1 MRFTLAARAH
11 LDVGLARIRAERL
24 VVVDLS
30 ELADL
35 VREPESDPFAD
46 RPFAEQSGVEELG
59 SILMAVRRLPDDIVV
74 RAVLPPTAAIS
85 PPVTEVEAAL
95 HRRALSLSSV
105 AWREAMAVRSTG
117 LAQLP
122 AGMAIA
128 IVCWIAAY
136 VFGYLATKVDGGA
149 AGLLAV
155 TAVLVVTISWVVSW
169 VIVEAAVLDWRPP
182 ARQAA
187 AYDLLSRARLE
198 VTMEART
205 PSS

>member
-1 MRFTLAARAH
+1 
-11 LDVGLARIRAERL
+11 
-24 VVVDLS
+24 
-30 ELADL
+30 
-35 VREPESDPFAD
+35 
-46 RPFAEQSGVEELG
+46 
-59 SILMAVRRLPDDIVV
+59 
-74 RAVLPPTAAIS
+74 
-85 PPVTEVEAAL
+85 
-95 HRRALSLSSV
+95 
-105 AWREAMAVRSTG
+105 MAVRSTG

-122 AGMAIA
+122 VGMAIA
-128 IVCWIAAY
+128 IACWIAAY
-136 VFGYLATKVDGGA
+136 LFGYLATQVDGGA

-198 VTMEART
+198 VTMEAAT

>member
-1 MRFTLAARAH
+1 MRFTLAARQH
-11 LDVGLARIRAERL
+11 LDADVERIRSEHL
-24 VVVDLS
+24 VILELS

-46 RPFAEQSGVEELG
+46 RPGPEQSGAEELG
-59 SILMAVRRLPDDIVV
+59 ATLMAVRRLPDELTV
-74 RAVLPPTAAIS
+74 RVVLPHTAAVS
-85 PPVTEVEAAL
+85 PPVIDVEAAL
-95 HRRALSLSSV
+95 HRRAESLSSV

-128 IVCWIAAY
+128 AASWIAAY
-136 VFGYLATKVDGGA
+136 ALGYLATRVDGGG

-155 TAVLVVTISWVVSW
+155 TAMLSITIAWVVSW

-187 AYDLLSRARLE
+187 AFDLLSRARLE
-198 VTMEART
+198 VTMEADR
-205 PSS
+205 SSR

>member
-1 MRFTLAARAH
+1 MRFTLAARQQLDADVERVRTEH
-11 LDVGLARIRAERL
+11 LL
-24 VVVDLS
+24 VLELS
-30 ELADL
+30 ALADL
-35 VREPESDPFAD
+35 VCDPESDPFTSCA
-46 RPFAEQSGVEELG
+46 FAEQSGVEELG
-59 SILMAVRRLPDDIVV
+59 STLQTVRRLPDELTV
-74 RAVLPPTAAIS
+74 RVVLPPTAAIS

-122 AGMAIA
+122 VGMATA
-128 IVCWIAAY
+128 AACWIAAY
-136 VFGYLATKVDGGA
+136 VLAYLATQVDGGG

-155 TAVLVVTISWVVSW
+155 TAMLVITIAWVVSW

-198 VTMEART
+198 VTMEAGT
-205 PSS
+205 PS